1 MDFSFVQSV
10 SAAGA
15 VIDPSGSYSAADII
29 RVGVSLVVLCS
40 VLAALLYMIWWW
52 FLIILSAGSEE
63 KVKSAIN
70 HIRHAV
76 LGIIVLIIVL
86 YTVPVITRLIGLPY
100 GDYLKPKQVLQTI
113 SDISDRVFWTQSE
126 PDTILEE
133 SPDTIPS
140 NFSDL

>member
-1 MDFSFVQSV
+1 MNVFETIEFDVIVQY
-10 SAAGA
+10 AIA
-15 VIDPSGSYSAADII
+15 I
-29 RVGVSLVVLCS
+29 VVLCS

-76 LGIIVLIIVL
+76 LGIIVLVIVL
-86 YTVPVITRLIGLPY
+86 FTVPVITRLIGLPY
-100 GDYLKPKQVLQTI
+100 GDYLKPKQILQTI
-113 SDISDRVFWTQSE
+113 SEISGRVFWAQSDS
-126 PDTILEE
+126 DTILEE
-133 SPDTIPS
+133 SSDTIPS

>member
-1 MDFSFVQSV
+1 MNVFETIEFEVIVQY
-10 SAAGA
+10 AIA
-15 VIDPSGSYSAADII
+15 I
-29 RVGVSLVVLCS
+29 VVLCS
-40 VLAALLYMIWWW
+40 VLAALLYMIWGG

-76 LGIIVLIIVL
+76 LGIIVLMLVL
-86 YTVPVITRLIGLPY
+86 FIVPVITRLIGLPY

-113 SDISDRVFWTQSE
+113 SEISGRVFGTQADSE
-126 PDTILEE
+126 IILEE
-133 SPDTIPS
+133 TPDTIPS

>member
-1 MDFSFVQSV
+1 MNVFETIEFDVIVQY
-10 SAAGA
+10 AIA
-15 VIDPSGSYSAADII
+15 I
-29 RVGVSLVVLCS
+29 VVLCS

-76 LGIIVLIIVL
+76 LGIIVLVIVL
-86 YTVPVITRLIGLPY
+86 FTVPVITRLIGLPY
-100 GDYLKPKQVLQTI
+100 GDYLKPKQILQTI
-113 SDISDRVFWTQSE
+113 SEISGRVFWTQSDS
-126 PDTILEE
+126 DTILEE
-133 SPDTIPS
+133 SSDTIPS